1 MMTFIYSY
9 DICADNIFVMKKR
22 IKLKEF
28 ADLNNISYRTALR
41 HWKAGLIEGVQNG
54 SGAILVS
61 EYFDVKASMV
71 EKPVKA
77 LLFVRCTD
85 ENLVAD
91 YEAKLKF
98 FAKELGVESYDIIVW
113 DGYSFQGNPHIV
125 DILEKN
131 YNYIIVD
138 RITDIFGVNHK
149 ALMWVCE
156 EKDITVKTLNT
167 PASIGS
173 NIYEF
178 YLSAVSLAKAAVGMN
193 AYKKRLF
200 DSATN
205 LFS

>member
-1 MMTFIYSY
+1 MTFIQYY
-9 DICADNIFVMKKR
+9 DFCADNIFVMKKR

-28 ADLNNISYRTALR
+28 AELNNISYRTALR
-41 HWKAGLIEGVQNG
+41 HWKAGLIDGVQNG

-61 EYFDVKASMV
+61 EYINVRSSKQ

-77 LLFVRCTD
+77 LLFVRCNDEKLVGDYTD
-85 ENLVAD
+85 
-91 YEAKLKF
+91 KLRF

-125 DILEKN
+125 NILENN

-149 ALMWVCE
+149 ALMWVFE
-156 EKDITVKTLNT
+156 ERDIVVKSLNP

-178 YLSAVSLAKAAVGMN
+178 YLASVSMAKAAVGMN